1 MITASEAR
9 KNMMTN
15 VSKTYK
21 KEMFDY
27 FIDLIDKEIKKVSSA
42 ENPKSNCSFW
52 FEQDLIKDKEIKEKF
67 KYCIE
72 NELLD
77 DIIDSIIEE
86 LTKSEFIVQK
96 LFNGISIAW

>member
-27 FIDLIDKEIKKVSSA
+27 FIDLIEKEIKKVSSA

-52 FEQDLIKDKEIKEKF
+52 FEQDLITNKEIKEKF

-77 DIIDSIIEE
+77 EIIDSIMEE
-86 LTKSEFIVQK
+86 LSKSGFIVVK
-96 LFNGISIAW
+96 LFNGISITW

>member
-1 MITASEAR
+1 MITADEAR
-9 KNMMTN
+9 KNMITN
-15 VSKTYK
+15 ISKTYK

-27 FIDLIDKEIKKVSSA
+27 FINLIEKEIKEVSSA

-77 DIIDSIIEE
+77 EIIDSIIEE
-86 LTKSEFIVQK
+86 LTKAGFVVQK
-96 LFNGISIAW
+96 LFNGISIVW